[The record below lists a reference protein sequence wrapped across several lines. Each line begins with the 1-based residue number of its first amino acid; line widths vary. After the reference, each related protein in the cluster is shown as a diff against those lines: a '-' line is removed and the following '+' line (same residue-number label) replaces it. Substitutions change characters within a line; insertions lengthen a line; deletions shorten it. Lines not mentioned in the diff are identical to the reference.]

1 MISAHEAKKITTGSV
16 STYLMDIEE
25 GIKKNAARGK
35 YSYEHLLDAEDDI
48 VDQVQERLE
57 KMDFTVK
64 TERDFGFD
72 CVWRI
77 KMTVS
82 WEPSEETKEEK

>member
-1 MISAHEAKKITTGSV
+1 MISAHEAKKITADSV
-16 STYLMDIEE
+16 TTYLMKIEE
-25 GIKKNAARGK
+25 GIKKNAALGK

-64 TERDFGFD
+64 TERDFGLD
-72 CVWRI
+72 CVWHIR
-77 KMTVS
+77 MTIS
-82 WEPSEETKEEK
+82 WENDEQPEEK